1 MGHETCVI
9 VCPSLHK
16 IARAVTRSN
25 LICVNNRS
33 EISALTHFVRDINPC
48 VGKGPGPDLTKLDK
62 SFQEYFQSMIVS
74 VNEPLKLCATFVKI
88 VCAYLRCYHGTRNS
102 DFYLLEQE
110 RSDWIGAHKITG
122 KANYVT
128 ETCRSH
134 ETIYDSNLT
143 DYEREGMRTNIFN
156 TLQRDGSAQAHDML
170 NKAQL
175 LWNKSCTKNPNF
187 DTVRMKNQSV

>member
-1 MGHETCVI
+1 MCYFCED
-9 VCPSLHK
+9 SLCIFK
-16 IARAVTRSN
+16 VLPWN
-25 LICVNNRS
+25 
-33 EISALTHFVRDINPC
+33 
-48 VGKGPGPDLTKLDK
+48 
-62 SFQEYFQSMIVS
+62 QELGF
-74 VNEPLKLCATFVKI
+74 
-88 VCAYLRCYHGTRNS
+88 
-102 DFYLLEQE
+102 DFPEQE
-110 RSDWIGAHKITG
+110 RSDWIGSHKIIG